1 MRGNNMNYLL
11 ARIRDR
17 KNGLRKILSNEKIY
31 ELPNTLDSAI
41 AYSPDDSLED
51 SEWFYINNFSKQAYC
66 LEFLKLQVNG
76 ASYTTIQEEE
86 FKLIA
91 FLCSIQDTDLYYFQR
106 ISKSQL
112 VQHKRLAFGTYIT
125 YEDNAK
131 EIIVKEVPDAIYRK
145 TDDRLF
151 FKKLSSITAI
161 FPGIDDIF
169 REATAEETEK
179 FLNLDFIITID
190 DYKCTNV
197 KQANRKR
204 IALAREAMESYDE
217 DQKLAVFNSI
227 REYYPSIV
235 NDEKTFNIGSET
247 DLSYLLFGILQRYY
261 TTADGREKR
270 IASTIRKL

>member
-1 MRGNNMNYLL
+1 MNYLL

-31 ELPNTLDSAI
+31 ELPNTLGSAI

-145 TDDRLF
+145 ADDRLF

-169 REATAEETEK
+169 REAAAEETEK